1 MYFSLSFTINRLHTV
16 LLAFVVI
23 FECFISVYIIRYPS
37 HYLSYLTNFKRIA
50 PLLSLL
56 QENNKVKHDFAA
68 IKVRS
73 SGDSIGEWI
82 YPSRQECRC

>member
-1 MYFSLSFTINRLHTV
+1 MYFSLSFNINCLHIV

-23 FECFISVYIIRYPS
+23 FECFIFVYIIRYPS
-37 HYLSYLTNFKRIA
+37 HYLSYLTNFKLIA

-56 QENNKVKHDFAA
+56 QENNKVKYDFAA

-73 SGDSIGEWI
+73 SGNSIGERL
-82 YPSRQECRC
+82 YSSRQECRC